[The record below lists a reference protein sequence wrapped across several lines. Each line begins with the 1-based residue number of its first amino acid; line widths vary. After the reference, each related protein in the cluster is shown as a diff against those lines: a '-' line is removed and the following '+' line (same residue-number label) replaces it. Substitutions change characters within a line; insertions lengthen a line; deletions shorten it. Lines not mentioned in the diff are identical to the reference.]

1 VLHPWVATPHD
12 PLIHQNLPAGRCEP
26 EVSLYSR
33 AGTHRL
39 QRLSVNRSKRVNPML
54 LFLLGVGISAASA
67 QGASYGAQHVGAP
80 AKELRD
86 KFLEEQSGPV
96 HKYNPETQD
105 TASTYE
111 HMPLLELHPS
121 GEMDVISIEVVGSDK
136 GQNNPF
142 GSRAIWVEDEDGKVV
157 YLHEDATRGGFAVP
171 EHLLGSV
178 LTGYNLDSSGLWLGP
193 PLEVPLKDDKDEL

>member
-1 VLHPWVATPHD
+1 
-12 PLIHQNLPAGRCEP
+12 
-26 EVSLYSR
+26 
-33 AGTHRL
+33 
-39 QRLSVNRSKRVNPML
+39 
-54 LFLLGVGISAASA
+54 
-67 QGASYGAQHVGAP
+67 
-80 AKELRD
+80 
-86 KFLEEQSGPV
+86 
-96 HKYNPETQD
+96 
-105 TASTYE
+105 
-111 HMPLLELHPS
+111 
-121 GEMDVISIEVVGSDK
+121 MDVISIEVVGSDK